1 MVNRPEYLDIAQIVT
16 TFGVKGEVK
25 VKPFTE
31 DPLRLKELK
40 EVSCLLATGERV
52 MLHPTAV
59 KARPDGSVIA
69 KFAEY
74 DAPEPAGKLR
84 QGLLQVPFADAKRT
98 PGKVLYVDL
107 LGLSVVDDA
116 SEQVLGTVREVL
128 RASQDILEIVTPDG
142 REVLMPWVDQ
152 FVKTVDL
159 EAGQVRVT
167 PIEGFFD

>member
-1 MVNRPEYLDIAQIVT
+1 MANRPEYLSIAQIVT
-16 TFGVKGEVK
+16 TVGVRGEMK
-25 VKPFTE
+25 VKPLTD

-40 EVSCLLATGERV
+40 EVSCLLATGERIV
-52 MLHPTAV
+52 LHPTSV
-59 KARPDGSVIA
+59 KARPDGVVIA

-74 DAPEPAGKLR
+74 DAPEPAARLR
-84 QGLLQVPFADAKRT
+84 RAELQVKFADAKRE

-107 LGLSVVDDA
+107 LGLPVVDDA
-116 SEQVLGTVREVL
+116 TDAVLGTVREVL
-128 RASQDILEIVTPDG
+128 KASQDILEIETPAG
-142 REVLMPWVDQ
+142 KEVLLPWVDQ